1 MDNTIG
7 YMSKYIRII
16 VHICALSPLL
26 TLFWDLRSDN
36 LSVNPIQDITFRTGK
51 PALILLVLV
60 LSITPLRKWFGLHS
74 LIQFRKM
81 LGLYAFTYASLHFL
95 VFVGL
100 DYGFDIELLRSSVFK
115 KPYVVLG
122 FLAYLTLVP
131 LAITSTRGWIRRL
144 GKYWKLLHRLVYLT
158 GILAIA
164 HYIWA
169 VKSDI
174 RQPLLFAVVTCVLLF
189 ARIPIFNRTVH
200 SLRERLTSK

>member
-1 MDNTIG
+1 MDNAISC
-7 YMSKYIRII
+7 MSKYIRII
-16 VHICALSPLL
+16 VHICALSPLF

-174 RQPLLFAVVTCVLLF
+174 RQPLLFAIVTCVLLF

>member
-1 MDNTIG
+1 MDNAIS

-16 VHICALSPLL
+16 VHICALSPLF

-100 DYGFDIELLRSSVFK
+100 DYGFDIELIRSSVFK

-174 RQPLLFAVVTCVLLF
+174 RQPLLFAVVTCVLLL
-189 ARIPIFNRTVH
+189 ARIPVFNRTVH
-200 SLRERLTSK
+200 SLRERLTFK

>member
-174 RQPLLFAVVTCVLLF
+174 RQPLLFAVVTCVLLL

>member
-1 MDNTIG
+1 MDNAIS

-16 VHICALSPLL
+16 VHICALSPLF

>member
-60 LSITPLRKWFGLHS
+60 LSVTPLRKWYGLHS

-131 LAITSTRGWIRRL
+131 LAITSTLGWIRRL

-189 ARIPIFNRTVH
+189 ARIPVFNRTVH
-200 SLRERLTSK
+200 SLREKLTFK